1 MKFMGVRY
9 TAEHEWVAIEGNHAT
24 VGITDY
30 AQRALGDLVF
40 VELPAVGSA
49 ISRGAVAA
57 VVESVKAASDIF
69 SPLTG
74 CIVDVNPAAA
84 SDPSLVNTDPMGA
97 GWLFKIEFNDSAE
110 SSELLDESAYLQIAR

>member
-1 MKFMGVRY
+1 MPVRY
-9 TAEHEWVAIEGNHAT
+9 TAEHEWVLAQGNHAT

-40 VELPAVGSA
+40 VQLPTVGSA
-49 ISRGAVAA
+49 IARGDVAA

-74 CIVDVNPAAA
+74 RIIEVNAAA
-84 SDPSLVNTDPMGA
+84 AGDPSLVNKDPMGA
-97 GWLFKIEFNDSAE
+97 GWLFKIEWNDAAE
-110 SSELLDESAYLQIAR
+110 SAALLDESAYRQIST